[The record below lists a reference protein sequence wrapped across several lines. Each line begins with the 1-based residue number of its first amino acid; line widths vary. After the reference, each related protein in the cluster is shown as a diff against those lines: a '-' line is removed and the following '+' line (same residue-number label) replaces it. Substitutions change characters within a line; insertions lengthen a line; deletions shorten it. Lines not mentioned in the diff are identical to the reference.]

1 MPIRGRTSARISAD
15 RSQKQIL
22 TAPESVGSVLGAV
35 VVAALETA
43 IAEAVAADATK
54 NGELSLRESMADI
67 VGAASSRYK

>member
-1 MPIRGRTSARISAD
+1 
-15 RSQKQIL
+15 
-22 TAPESVGSVLGAV
+22 V